1 MLRKA
6 LQQQQ
11 ATIATQWIDR
21 VVNSFPEGSHEFL
34 KAQTDRFRN
43 PIGHALRTELP
54 VLLSHITDDTPVES
68 IHDSMGRLIRIL
80 AVQEWSPSDALG
92 FVFALKT
99 VIREVL
105 SDSLNYGVNADEAV
119 VIEQRIDRM
128 ALAAF
133 EEYIACRE
141 RLAEIRVQCERRR
154 VGKLLERLGDPIC
167 ES

>member
-1 MLRKA
+1 MLRSV
-6 LQQQQ
+6 LQQRQE
-11 ATIATQWIDR
+11 TIATQWVDR
-21 VVNSFPEGSHEFL
+21 VVDSFPEGSHEFL

-43 PIGHALRTELP
+43 PIGHVLRTELP
-54 VLLSHITDDTPVES
+54 VLLAHITDDTPVES

-80 AVQEWSPSDALG
+80 AVQEWNPSDALG
-92 FVFALKT
+92 FVFSLKS

-105 SDSLNYGVNADEAV
+105 SDAPNAAINSKEAV
-119 VIEQRIDRM
+119 VIEQRVDRM

-154 VGKLLERLGDPIC
+154 VSKLLERLGDPIC